1 MLDIEGG
8 LQTELQED
16 VFLRRPLPGGYAVVM
31 HGTPPVPRVFQAV
44 VVRSVSGYGH
54 FNAAGFDVLDA
65 RFAVFCLPPLPSHM
79 AFRFGSVT
87 ETRALQLQDQVVR
100 RVVAD
105 IGADA
110 SPTAIQEARHG
121 VLTIVQVDT
130 ILAYQRLLCEDTQRR
145 IA

>member
-31 HGTPPVPRVFQAV
+31 DGTPPVPRVFQAV
-44 VVRSVSGYGH
+44 VVRSVSGYGN

-65 RFAVFCLPPLPSHM
+65 RFAVFCLPPLPTLLE
-79 AFRFGSVT
+79 FRFGSVT

-100 RVVAD
+100 RNVANLD
-105 IGADA
+105 DDA
-110 SPTAIQEARHG
+110 TPTAIQAARNG

-130 ILAYQRLLCEDTQRR
+130 ILEYQRLLCEDTQRR